1 MTAGNDPSS
10 ASKSGRFP
18 LRRLVPLIVI
28 VAASVAVFAMGWHRQ
43 LSFETLARHHDALR
57 DFITTHELSALAA
70 YVALYIAAVPV
81 SLPVG
86 AFLTVTGGIL
96 FGVVLG
102 GVGAAA
108 WATIRARC
116 FFLFAQKALRRYLL
130 R

>member
-70 YVALYIAAVPV
+70 YLGLYIAAVAPSVPV
-81 SLPVG
+81 WAVFRAPRRSLFV
-86 AFLTVTGGIL
+86 VV
-96 FGVVLG
+96 FG
-102 GVGAAA
+102 GAAGA
-108 WATIRARC
+108 C
-116 FFLFAQKALRRYLL
+116 
-130 R
+130 